1 MLDQVQS
8 DFGGEITNGASDDL
22 SEHRNLGNV
31 VDFGRSERIFSV
43 VFGGNSDAFWQSIFW
58 HHHKV
63 VTIRIGL
70 QAVRGYHLGLG
81 DIVC

>member
-31 VDFGRSERIFSV
+31 VDFGRSERILSV
-43 VFGGNSDAFWQSIFW
+43 VFGGHSDAFGQSIFW
-58 HHHKV
+58 HYHKV
-63 VTIRIGL
+63 VSVGIGL
-70 QAVRGYHLGLG
+70 EAIRGYHLGLSY
-81 DIVC
+81 VVR